1 MRNKKLFLLSGIW
14 LLVAVFAVARAAAPT
29 VRAVITPDSIG
40 IGQQAVLQ
48 VEVTKDI
55 MQMVDFPVFNDKL
68 GERIEI
74 LAEHPADTAKTG
86 TRTERYTKK
95 YVITCFDAGE
105 YLLGEYP
112 MLYADKNVLDTIFST
127 DPLVLK
133 VGTYAIDTATQEIF
147 DIRPPVSV
155 PLKVGEFGYWLFY
168 GLLAASLL
176 FLLIRWIVLRRRQ
189 SKPIFGRVRPAEPAH
204 VAAIRKLQALHHQKL
219 WQNNRHKSY
228 YTGLTD
234 ILREYLAGRYG
245 MRAQEMTSAEIIAA
259 MQAMSPVPKYEEE
272 IGALLRT
279 ADLVKFARYVP
290 AADDNEAAYLH
301 AFYFVEETKPVDEE
315 GKPLEPQAG
324 PDEETAPSGTETESD
339 SNHAKRNDL

>member
-1 MRNKKLFLLSGIW
+1 MIHKKLFLLSSLW
-14 LLVAVFAVARAAAPT
+14 LAVAVSATVRAAAPT
-29 VRAVITPDSIG
+29 VRAEITPDSIG

-74 LAEHPADTAKTG
+74 LAEHPTDTTKTG
-86 TRTERYTKK
+86 ARTERFTKK
-95 YVITCFDAGE
+95 YLITSFDAGE
-105 YLLGEYP
+105 YLLGKYP
-112 MLYADKNVLDTIFST
+112 MLYADKNVVDTIFSVE
-127 DPLVLK
+127 PLVLK
-133 VGTYAIDTATQEIF
+133 VGTFAIDTATQEIY
-147 DIRPPVSV
+147 DIRPPLSV

-168 GLLAASLL
+168 SLLGGSLL

-219 WQNNRHKSY
+219 WQNNRHKAY

-245 MRAQEMTSAEIIAA
+245 IHAPEMTSPEIIDALRG
-259 MQAMSPVPKYEEE
+259 MSSVPKYTDE
-272 IGALLRT
+272 IGKLLRT

-290 AADDNEAAYLH
+290 AADDNETAYLH
-301 AFYFVEETKPVDEE
+301 VFYFVEETKPVDEE

-324 PDEETAPSGTETESD
+324 PDEETETEATEPGTGRKSD
-339 SNHAKRNDL
+339 